1 MIQMDSFEE
10 TLQCCG
16 VLIYGNKGNSMF
28 PLIKEG
34 RDKVIIVPKGSGR
47 LKKYEVPLYRRDNG
61 KYVLHRV
68 MKVRAAD
75 YLICGDNRSFLEPE
89 ITDSHIIGVMS
100 GVIRKGKTIEV
111 TDWRYRLYVA
121 LWCWT
126 IPFFI
131 RRVFLKIYSVVLRLF
146 R

>member
-1 MIQMDSFEE
+1 MSQMNSFEE
-10 TLQCCG
+10 TLLRFG
-16 VLIYGNKGNSMF
+16 VLIYGNKGDSMF

-34 RDKVIIVPKGSGR
+34 RDKMIIVPKGNGR

-68 MKVRAAD
+68 MKVRSED
-75 YLICGDNRSFLEPE
+75 YLICGDNRSSLEGG

-121 LWCWT
+121 LWCWK
-126 IPFFI
+126 IPFLF
-131 RRVFLKIYSVVLRLF
+131 RRVVLKIYHVFCRLF
-146 R
+146 S